1 MPRASNFSLSRAVS
15 HARWYSAALE
25 RLASH
30 ARTEVSRSQRLPG
43 IRLAAHPT
51 LTESRES
58 CENRGADLST
68 RNSGMKSR
76 VATITT
82 VSALILADR
91 ALAWALLIA
100 GVILIF
106 VVVVPAVH
114 SPNKQEAAQEVLRI
128 LLGRLR
134 D

>member
-1 MPRASNFSLSRAVS
+1 
-15 HARWYSAALE
+15 
-25 RLASH
+25 
-30 ARTEVSRSQRLPG
+30 
-43 IRLAAHPT
+43 
-51 LTESRES
+51 
-58 CENRGADLST
+58 
-68 RNSGMKSR
+68 MKSR

-91 ALAWALLIA
+91 ALGWALLIA